1 MRSIRAGV
9 KNSLKISKTQA
20 DNATAGPTLLVNDST
35 FTAAVV
41 ELHENWSHAFWLRPP
56 RIRPLTSPPPRLRPP
71 APCPRP
77 SPQLPCPLTAFL
89 HLRLGLQVGE
99 GGSSSLLLLSL
110 EW

>member
-20 DNATAGPTLLVNDST
+20 DNATAGPTLLVNGST
-35 FTAAVV
+35 FTAAVA

-56 RIRPLTSPPPRLRPP
+56 RVRPLTSPPRLHLH
-71 APCPRP
+71 APCPHPRP
-77 SPQLPCPLTAFL
+77 LPLPRPLIAL
-89 HLRLGLQVGE
+89 LRLRLGLQVGE